1 MITVARTPGRPGL
14 EVEPRVISFRCA
26 DGVTLLG
33 HLWTRPGASAVV
45 IVNSAT
51 GVLARY
57 YHRYASFLAA
67 HGLEVITYDYR
78 GIGESRP
85 DDLRRCNFRWSDWGT
100 KDFAAVFAAAER
112 LADGR
117 PILVVGHSIGGF
129 LPGLAP
135 GFDRCAAFLSVGGQ
149 FAYYR
154 DYAPGS
160 RIANVLK
167 WHVIMPALTA
177 AFGYFPGRKL
187 GWLEDLPAGVAFEW
201 AFRGDRIEKS
211 FPKAQRPEILAR
223 LAAFRGPLLA
233 VSATDDPY
241 ATLPA
246 IDRALAYYSGADKR
260 VVLVSPGDLGVASIG
275 HFDLFHAKH
284 RDGFWRTTLEWLS
297 TRGCSPAFT
306 RFGVPAETGQR
317 SPCHSAVHSRAE
329 TCISCARTGSDT
341 RL

>member
-1 MITVARTPGRPGL
+1 
-14 EVEPRVISFRCA
+14 VEPRVIRFRCV

-33 HLWTRPGASAVV
+33 HLWSRPGASAVV
-45 IVNSAT
+45 ILNSAT

-57 YHRYASFLAA
+57 YHRFASFLAG

-85 DDLRRCNFRWSDWGT
+85 EDLRRRDFRWSDWGT

-112 LADGR
+112 LANGR
-117 PILVVGHSIGGF
+117 PTMVVGHSIGGF

-135 GFDRCAAFLSVGGQ
+135 GFERCAAFLSVGGQ

-154 DYAPGS
+154 DYARGS

-167 WHVIMPALTA
+167 WHVVMPALTSV
-177 AFGYFPGRKL
+177 FGYFPGRAL

-201 AFRGDRIEKS
+201 AFRRARIEDS
-211 FPKAQRPEILAR
+211 FPKERRPEILAR

-233 VSATDDPY
+233 VSATDDPF

-246 IDRALAYYSGADKR
+246 VHRALAYYAGAEKR
-260 VVLVSPGDLGVASIG
+260 VARVSPSDLGVARIG

-297 TRGCSPAFT
+297 RRGRSTPLT
-306 RFGVPAETGQR
+306 SFGVGAHAMTSKQLAECAYGKTG
-317 SPCHSAVHSRAE
+317 
-329 TCISCARTGSDT
+329 
-341 RL
+341 